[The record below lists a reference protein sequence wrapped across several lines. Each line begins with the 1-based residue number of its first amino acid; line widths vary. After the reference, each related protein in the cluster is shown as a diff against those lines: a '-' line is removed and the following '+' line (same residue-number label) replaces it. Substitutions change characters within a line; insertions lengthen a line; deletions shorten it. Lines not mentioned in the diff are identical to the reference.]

1 MTARR
6 EATALVL
13 ACVVAY
19 GTGLGD
25 VAFYTR
31 GEPRE
36 GLVVRE
42 ILKTGAWI
50 VPRRPAG
57 EIARKPPLYYW
68 LAAPVAAALPQ
79 TPELA
84 LRLPSAIVGGVA
96 VLGTWAA
103 TRAAIGPAAALP
115 AALVLLTAFEWTR
128 AATSARVDMA
138 LAGAL
143 TIVLLAWMMVLAGR
157 DRRWLAVATVG
168 ASLAALAKGP
178 VGIALPG
185 LVAVAYAAWERDR
198 TVLRRLGVLPVL
210 AVATVVAAIWYLCAF
225 VEQGSAFI
233 DVVFKENVVRFIDTD
248 DAKAGHAHGF
258 FYLPIVGLVGTLPWV
273 PLLPL
278 VAPRRGAAPAVRF
291 AALWAVVI
299 VVFFSLAN
307 AKRSVYLLP
316 AFPAIAICIGA
327 AVAEGVSPLVRRLA
341 VAYAPALA
349 LLGMTALALA
359 AGLDPGKLFHHWLKP
374 DDAHGA
380 TAVASAAAHHAGAFV
395 SLGIAMLGGAVVV
408 ERARRAGDF
417 ARLATV
423 VAALMVAGTA
433 AFNGVIHPAI
443 SHTRS
448 LADFMAT
455 VDRIVPP
462 DTELAASFPPDPGL
476 RFYAPRELVP
486 FQPKAA
492 DEPRRVLLWQDE
504 WSRLRDERGDALPVL
519 AVSEARQSRRG
530 SLALVLAPPGD
541 LRRVQATSSEAG
553 SAPGV
558 RAAPA
563 R

>member
-13 ACVVAY
+13 ACMVAY

-42 ILKTGAWI
+42 ILKTGEWV

-68 LAAPVAAALPQ
+68 LAAPIAAALPS

-84 LRLPSAIVGGVA
+84 LRLPSAIVGGAA
-96 VLGTWAA
+96 VLGTWAV
-103 TRAAIGPAAALP
+103 TRTAIGPAAALP
-115 AALVLLTAFEWTR
+115 AGLVLLTAFEWTR

-143 TIVLLAWMMVLAGR
+143 TIVLLAWMMLLAGGDR
-157 DRRWLAVATVG
+157 RRWLAVAAVG

-185 LVAVAYAAWERDR
+185 LVAVAWAAWNRDR
-198 TVLRRLGVLPVL
+198 SVLRRLGVVPVL
-210 AVATVVAAIWYLCAF
+210 GVATLAAAVWYLCAF
-225 VEQGSAFI
+225 VEQGRAFI
-233 DVVFKENVVRFIDTD
+233 DVVLRENVVRFIDTD

-258 FYLPIVGLVGTLPWV
+258 FYLPIVGLVGALPWV

-291 AALWAVVI
+291 AALWTLVI

-316 AFPAIAICIGA
+316 AFPTIAICIGA

-341 VAYAPALA
+341 IAYAPAFVLLA
-349 LLGMTALALA
+349 VAALALA
-359 AGLDPGKLFHHWLKP
+359 AGLDPGRLFHHWLKP

-380 TAVASAAAHHAGAFV
+380 TAVAAAASRHATAFV
-395 SLGIAMLGGAVVV
+395 ALGVAMLGGAVVV

-417 ARLATV
+417 TRVATV

-433 AFNGVIHPAI
+433 AFNGVIHPAV

-455 VDRIVPP
+455 VDRLVPP
-462 DTELAASFPPDPGL
+462 DAPLATSFPTDPGL
-476 RFYAPRELVP
+476 RFYAPRELV
-486 FQPKAA
+486 QLQTKGA

-504 WSRLRDERGDALPVL
+504 WSRLRDARGEALPVL
-519 AVSEARQSRRG
+519 AVSEAQQSRRG
-530 SLALVLAPPGD
+530 SLALVVAPSGE
-541 LRRVQATSSEAG
+541 LRRVPAAAG
-553 SAPGV
+553 GDASPGL
-558 RAAPA
+558 RAMPA

>member
-6 EATALVL
+6 EAVALVL
-13 ACVVAY
+13 ASVVAY

-42 ILKTGAWI
+42 ILNTGAWI

-57 EIARKPPLYYW
+57 DIARKPPLFYW
-68 LAAPVAAALPQ
+68 LAAPIAAALPQ

-84 LRLPSAIVGGVA
+84 LRLPSAIVGGAA

-143 TIVLLAWMMVLAGR
+143 TMVLLAWMMALAGR
-157 DRRWLAVATVG
+157 DRRWLAVAAVG

-178 VGIALPG
+178 VGLALPG
-185 LVAVAYAAWERDR
+185 LVAVAWAARERDR
-198 TVLRRLGVLPVL
+198 DVLRRLGVVPVL
-210 AVATVVAAIWYLCAF
+210 GVATLVAAVWYLCAF
-225 VEQGSAFI
+225 LEQGSAFM
-233 DVVFKENVVRFIDTD
+233 DVVFKENVARFIDTD

-258 FYLPIVGLVGTLPWV
+258 FYLPLVGLVGTLPWI

-278 VAPRRGAAPAVRF
+278 VVPRRGAAPAVRF
-291 AALWAVVI
+291 AAMWALVVI
-299 VVFFSLAN
+299 VFFSLAN

-341 VAYAPALA
+341 IAYAPALV
-349 LLGMTALALA
+349 LLGATALALA
-359 AGLDPGKLFHHWLKP
+359 TGLDPGTLFRHWLKP

-380 TAVASAAAHHAGAFV
+380 TAVAAAAARHAGAFV
-395 SLGIAMLGGAVVV
+395 SLGVAMLVGAFVV

-417 ARLATV
+417 ARVATV

-433 AFNGVIHPAI
+433 AFNGVIHPAV
-443 SHTRS
+443 SRTRS
-448 LADFMAT
+448 LADFMVT
-455 VDRIVPP
+455 VDRLVPP
-462 DTELAASFPPDPGL
+462 GAVLATSFPPDPGL
-476 RFYAPRELVP
+476 RFYAPRELVQ
-486 FQPKAA
+486 FQTKAA
-492 DEPRRVLLWQDE
+492 DGPRRVLLWEDE
-504 WSRLRDERGDALPVL
+504 WRRLRDARGDALPVL
-519 AVSEARQSRRG
+519 AVSDARQSRRG
-530 SLALVLAPPGD
+530 SLALVVAPPGD
-541 LRRVQATSSEAG
+541 LRRVQPNPEENRP
-553 SAPGV
+553 PGLH
-558 RAAPA
+558 AAPK
-563 R
+563 

>member
-1 MTARR
+1 
-6 EATALVL
+6 
-13 ACVVAY
+13 VVAY

-42 ILKTGAWI
+42 ILRTGAWV

-68 LAAPVAAALPQ
+68 LAIPAAAALPQ

-84 LRLPSAIVGGVA
+84 LRLPSAIVGGAA

-115 AALVLLTAFEWTR
+115 AALVLLTTFEWTR
-128 AATSARVDMA
+128 SATAARVDMV

-157 DRRWLAVATVG
+157 DRRWLAVAAVG

-178 VGIALPG
+178 VGLALPG
-185 LVAVAYAAWERDR
+185 LIAVAYAASERDR
-198 TVLRRLGVLPVL
+198 SVLRRLGVVPVL
-210 AVATVVAAIWYLCAF
+210 AVATIVAALWYLCAF
-225 VEQGSAFI
+225 VEQGNAFL
-233 DVVFKENVVRFIDTD
+233 DVVFRENVVRFIDTD

-258 FYLPIVGLVGTLPWV
+258 FYLPIVGLVGALPWV

-278 VAPRRGAAPAVRF
+278 VVPRRGAVPAVRF
-291 AALWAVVI
+291 GALWAVVI

-316 AFPAIAICIGA
+316 AVPALAVCIGA

-341 VAYAPALA
+341 IAYAPVLG
-349 LLGMTALALA
+349 LLGATSLALA
-359 AGLDPGKLFHHWLKP
+359 AGLDPGRLFHHWLKP

-380 TAVASAAAHHAGAFV
+380 TAVASAAARHAAAFV
-395 SLGIAMLGGAVVV
+395 SLGVAMLVGAVVV

-417 ARLATV
+417 ARLTSV
-423 VAALMVAGTA
+423 VAGLMVAGTA
-433 AFNGVIHPAI
+433 AFNGVIHPAV

-448 LADFMAT
+448 LADFMTT
-455 VDRIVPP
+455 VDRLVPP
-462 DTELAASFPPDPGL
+462 DAVLAASFPPDPGL
-476 RFYAPRELVP
+476 RFYAPRELVQ
-486 FQPKAA
+486 FQPKPA

-504 WSRLRDERGDALPVL
+504 WSRLRDARGDALPVL
-519 AVSEARQSRRG
+519 AVSEARQSKRG
-530 SLALVLAPPGD
+530 SLALVLAPPGE
-541 LRRVQATSSEAG
+541 LRRVQTDERGDRS
-553 SAPGV
+553 PGL
-558 RAAPA
+558 RAAP
-563 R
+563 RPDQNG